1 MLKEKFMFRIQLRKT
16 VACLKCVVKIESNG
30 PIVSCHNY
38 TVEKSYR
45 KLQNG
50 LSASVLLTH
59 IISLVH
65 LLLHIYSAICQHC
78 LKELSRRVSEPC
90 SYFKWWQLF
99 LHDDLSMFGRAPVD
113 LGISSSMNYLHGGS
127 STWYFRLD

>member
-1 MLKEKFMFRIQLRKT
+1 MFRIQLRKT

-30 PIVSCHNY
+30 PIVSCHKY

-59 IISLVH
+59 IISLVRIVTN
-65 LLLHIYSAICQHC
+65 LEL
-78 LKELSRRVSEPC
+78 ELSQASL
-90 SYFKWWQLF
+90 YIK
-99 LHDDLSMFGRAPVD
+99 
-113 LGISSSMNYLHGGS
+113 I
-127 STWYFRLD
+127 

>member
-1 MLKEKFMFRIQLRKT
+1 MFRIQLRKT
-16 VACLKCVVKIESNG
+16 VACLTCVVKIESNG

-65 LLLHIYSAICQHC
+65 LLLHIYSAICEHC
-78 LKELSRRVSEPC
+78 CKE
-90 SYFKWWQLF
+90 F
-99 LHDDLSMFGRAPVD
+99 
-113 LGISSSMNYLHGGS
+113 
-127 STWYFRLD
+127 YFRAMFLCQVMATIFA